1 MLSNIGGRD
10 SLCIRD
16 EPRIVF
22 DLARQDRK
30 ALTALPAGTRLGR
43 YEIRSKLGEGGMGQV
58 YLAEDTQLARRVA
71 IKLLPPEAISDEH
84 ARKRLVREA
93 RAAARLD
100 HPNICSI
107 YEVGEADGRSFIAMQ
122 YIEGETLDLRLKR
135 KPVELKETLIITSQI
150 ADALMEAHTHGI
162 IHRDIKP
169 ANVIITSRGQPKV
182 MDFGLAKVIQHT
194 QAIGSE
200 ADTEALLS
208 TPGAVLGTVPYMS
221 PEQVRGETIDGR
233 SDIFSFGVVLYEMLS
248 GRQPFATES
257 AASTISAILTHVPP
271 PLARY
276 AQHVPEDLQRI
287 VRKCLEKD
295 RERRFQTMRDLAL
308 DLENVLRVSESAQG
322 VQLSRGEQQVA
333 AADRAG
339 HRKKWRDSLTSWR
352 GLLVALLGVMLVVA
366 ALVYTRRF
374 RGVPA
379 TATPEIKSLAV
390 LPLANLS
397 GDPAQDYFADGM
409 TEALITGLAKVSAL
423 RVISRTSVM
432 QYKNTHKTVPEI
444 ARELNVDAIIEG
456 SVQRVGERAQITA
469 QLIQAAT
476 DRHLWAGTY
485 ERDLKDVLSLQN
497 EVAGTIV
504 REIQIKLTPQEQ
516 AQLANVRS
524 VNPEAYDNYLRGK
537 FHADR
542 VNKNDNETAIKLL
555 ERAVE
560 IDPNFARS
568 YTELARAYN
577 MKAFAFAPQEKQ
589 WEEKAFVAVE
599 KALALNPDLA
609 EAHLARGLLLWTHNN
624 HFPHES
630 AIREYQRAL
639 ALNPNLDEA
648 HHQLAVVYGHIGLL
662 DEAIQELQKALA
674 INPANALARFR
685 VGAYLSYQGK
695 YEQGLPILDSV
706 PKETNPTLGGFQSAW
721 VLFQLGR
728 KKEASARVE
737 ERLLEYP
744 RDEGGGLASMQALLF
759 AAAGEERKAEE
770 KIKSAIKTGQGFG
783 HFHHTAYIIAS
794 AYALMNKHEPAIV
807 WLQNAADD
815 GFPCYPLFESDA
827 NLNNL
832 RQDPQFINFMA
843 KQKEQWQHRKAA
855 L

>member
-1 MLSNIGGRD
+1 VIAQTISHY
-10 SLCIRD
+10 
-16 EPRIVF
+16 RIIK
-22 DLARQDRK
+22 Q
-30 ALTALPAGTRLGR
+30 LGA
-43 YEIRSKLGEGGMGQV
+43 GGMGEV
-58 YLAEDTQLARRVA
+58 YLAEDTQLGRPVA
-71 IKLLPPEAISDEH
+71 IKLLLAETISDEH
-84 ARKRLVREA
+84 AKKRLVREA
-93 RAAARLD
+93 RAAATLD
-100 HPNICSI
+100 HPNICSV

-122 YIEGETLDLRLKR
+122 YIEGETLDARIKR
-135 KPVELKETLIITSQI
+135 QPLELKGSLHIASQV
-150 ADALMEAHTHGI
+150 ADALAEAHAHGI

-169 ANVIITSRGQPKV
+169 SNIIITARGQAKV
-182 MDFGLAKVIQHT
+182 MDFGLAKAVG
-194 QAIGSE
+194 AVESE
-200 ADTEALLS
+200 AKTQSLLT
-208 TPGAVLGTVPYMS
+208 TPGTVIGTVPYMS
-221 PEQVRGETIDGR
+221 PEQLRGENLDART
-233 SDIFSFGVVLYEMLS
+233 DIFSFGVVLYEMLS
-248 GRQPFATES
+248 GRQPFASES
-257 AASTISAILTHVPP
+257 AAATASAILTHEPP

-276 AQHVPEDLQRI
+276 ALNVPDELQRI

-295 RERRFQTMRDLAL
+295 RERRCQTMRDVAL
-308 DLENVLRVSESAQG
+308 DLENVLRENESMQD
-322 VQLSRGEQQVA
+322 VQRSSPEQQVTGPA
-333 AADRAG
+333 AETADRG
-339 HRKKWRDSLTSWR
+339 RKWRDAFTSWR
-352 GLLVALLGVMLVVA
+352 ALLVAALGITLVVA
-366 ALVYTRRF
+366 AVVYTRRF
-374 RGVPA
+374 RGVPT
-379 TATPEIKSLAV
+379 TAAPEIKSLAV
-390 LPLANLS
+390 LPLDNLS
-397 GDPAQDYFADGM
+397 GDPEQDYFAEGM

-432 QYKNTHKTVPEI
+432 QYKGTRKTVPEI

-456 SVQRVGERAQITA
+456 SVQRAGERVQITA

-476 DRHLWAGTY
+476 DQHLWAGTY
-485 ERDLKDVLSLQN
+485 GRDLKDVLSLQN

-537 FHADR
+537 FHAER
-542 VNKNDNETAIKLL
+542 ENRTDNETAIKLL
-555 ERAVE
+555 EKAVE
-560 IDPNFARS
+560 IDPNFARA
-568 YTELARAYN
+568 YAELARAYN
-577 MKAFAFAPQEKQ
+577 TKAFFFAPQEKQ

-609 EAHLARGLLLWTHNN
+609 EAHLARGRLLWTHTN

-630 AIREYQRAL
+630 AMREYQRAL

-648 HHQLAVVYGHIGLL
+648 HHQLALVYGHIGLL
-662 DEAIQELQKALA
+662 DEAIQGLQKAVA
-674 INPANALARFR
+674 INPTNSLARFR

-695 YEQGLPILDSV
+695 YEQALPIYDSV
-706 PKETNPTLGGFQSAW
+706 PRETNPTLGGYQTAW

-728 KKEASARVE
+728 KQEASARVE
-737 ERLLEYP
+737 ELLREYP

-770 KIKSAIKTGQGFG
+770 KIKTAIKTGQGFG
-783 HFHHTAYIIAS
+783 HFHHTAYFIAS